1 MITGPSGA
9 GKGTLIRALLGR
21 VADLEV
27 AVSATTR
34 HRRRG
39 EEDGR
44 EYWFLSDAEFVRRV
58 HEGDFLEHVTYVSGK
73 RYGTLRSEVHRIAG
87 EGKIP
92 VLELET
98 EGALNVKDDVPGAV
112 TIFITAPIPELE
124 RRLRERASE
133 SEGEIGER
141 IGLARKQLAQAEQF
155 DHVVVNDDL
164 ERATQGAGG
173 GCPARVGNRRYHES
187 AVIHPRID
195 ELLDDVDSR
204 YALVIVAAKRAR
216 QINNYHHQLGEGTF
230 DEFPPLVESRSKNY
244 LTMALEE
251 TAEGKIKYTY
261 KN

>member
-1 MITGPSGA
+1 LGSSTGTTDGTPVFVITGPSGA
-9 GKGTLIRALLGR
+9 GKGTLIRALLER

-34 HRRRG
+34 GRRQG

-44 EYWFLSDAEFVRRV
+44 EYWFLSDAEFARRV

-73 RYGTLRSEVHRIAG
+73 RYGTLRTEVDRIAG
-87 EGKIP
+87 QGKIP

-141 IGLARKQLAQAEQF
+141 IGLARKQLNQAEQF
-155 DHVVVNDDL
+155 DYVVLNDRI
-164 ERATQGAGG
+164 ERATRELEDIVQRELAAAGTM
-173 GCPARVGNRRYHES
+173 
-187 AVIHPRID
+187 
-195 ELLDDVDSR
+195 SR
-204 YALVIVAAKRAR
+204 
-216 QINNYHHQLGEGTF
+216 
-230 DEFPPLVESRSKNY
+230 P
-244 LTMALEE
+244 
-251 TAEGKIKYTY
+251 
-261 KN
+261 

>member
-1 MITGPSGA
+1 VITGPSGA
-9 GKGTLIRALLGR
+9 GKGTLIRALLER

-34 HRRRG
+34 GRRQG

-44 EYWFLSDAEFVRRV
+44 EYWFLSDAEFARRV

-73 RYGTLRSEVHRIAG
+73 RYGTLRTEVDRIAG

-141 IGLARKQLAQAEQF
+141 IGLARKQLTQAGQF

-164 ERATQGAGG
+164 GRATEQ
-173 GCPARVGNRRYHES
+173 
-187 AVIHPRID
+187 
-195 ELLDDVDSR
+195 
-204 YALVIVAAKRAR
+204 
-216 QINNYHHQLGEGTF
+216 
-230 DEFPPLVESRSKNY
+230 
-244 LTMALEE
+244 LEE
-251 TAEGKIKYTY
+251 IVSRELAAAGTIS
-261 KN
+261 